1 MALETN
7 EKFCPIC
14 GKSVPDP
21 KFNRFGEWACSEA
34 HAEDYVKEVRTKR
47 EAMAASEAGRQ
58 DRRGEV
64 DQPRPG
70 WFGGG
75 RRGCC

>member
-14 GKSVPDP
+14 GKPVTDP
-21 KFNRFGEWACSEA
+21 TFNRFGEWACSEA
-34 HAEDYVKEVRTKR
+34 HADDYVREVRAKR
-47 EAMAASEAGRQ
+47 ERMAASAAGQQGGRH
-58 DRRGEV
+58 EHN
-64 DQPRPG
+64 QPRSS
-70 WFGGG
+70 WFGG

>member
-14 GKSVPDP
+14 GKPATDP
-21 KFNRFGEWACSEA
+21 RFNRFGEWACSEA
-34 HAEDYVKEVRTKR
+34 HAEDYVQEVRAKR
-47 EAMAASEAGRQ
+47 QGMAPSEAGSESRRQ
-58 DRRGEV
+58 EDK
-64 DQPRPG
+64 PRSS
-70 WFGGG
+70 WFGG